1 MEELKQFIQSN
12 PDSREL
18 MRALAVKLYLQGHT
32 YEYISRLLDVSVSFV
47 SKWNI
52 AYEEKG
58 IAGLRL
64 AYKGS
69 VSYLTLEERREILTW
84 IQQQKQWSVQALKQH
99 LEQAYS
105 VVYKSDQSY
114 SELLDA
120 AGMSWKKAQK
130 VNPKADPEEV
140 ARKKKK
146 SASTL
151 KHGTRI
157 EKVAH

>member
-1 MEELKQFIQSN
+1 MEEVKQFIRSN

-32 YEYISRLLDVSVSFV
+32 YEYISRILDVSVSFV

-52 AYEEKG
+52 AYEEHG
-58 IAGLRL
+58 IAGIRL

-69 VSYLTLEERREILTW
+69 VSYLTPEERSNVIAW
-84 IQQQKQWSVQALKQH
+84 IKQQTQWNVQALKEH
-99 LEQAYS
+99 IEQIYS

-114 SELLDA
+114 YELLDA

-140 ARKKKK
+140 ARKKKR
-146 SASTL
+146 SASNL
-151 KHGTRI
+151 KSG
-157 EKVAH
+157 KVI